1 MGRLI
6 PAGTGM
12 EYHDKMKS
20 KKTSSIDDSILTAD
34 EVEAALRQELQ
45 EKEVDVDQSTDE
57 A

>member
-1 MGRLI
+1 
-6 PAGTGM
+6 
-12 EYHDKMKS
+12 MKS

-45 EKEVDVDQSTDE
+45 EKEVDIDQSTDE